1 VAFVLSCASVAS
13 TAIAQRTQDNAV
25 TSAGDA
31 FGVAV
36 GNEKIGL
43 YNVDEVRGFNP
54 IEAGNARIEG
64 LYFDQQ
70 DRPSN
75 RTIEGST
82 IRVGITAQ
90 GIPFPAPTG
99 IVDYRLRTTRDNLG
113 ASIEIERA
121 PFGGIAG
128 SFETNI
134 PIDDGRLVLAL
145 NGGMRRFVQPQ
156 GGRVKFQAYG
166 AMLRWKPFAG
176 AEVTALHSGFDSR
189 DEDAIPA
196 LFPIGTDLPPEIRRG
211 RFFSQDWAQR
221 TAGTHLSALI
231 AKVPLGSWR
240 IEAGVFRSVRYVDE
254 TYADLFR
261 GVRPDGSVAARTIV
275 ADADNRD
282 QSTSGEF
289 RVGRTF
295 RSGALTH
302 NILISARGRSKDRA
316 FGGQTAIAL
325 GPSTLN
331 QADRRAKP
339 QFGFGDNA
347 SDRVRQATLGLGYTL
362 GWAGHGAIAISV
374 SKTDYEKR
382 IDFPDPATPDI
393 TTISRPWLYS
403 ITGSA
408 TPLRGIA
415 IYGGI
420 VRGLE
425 ESLIAPDIASN
436 RSEAPPAILTR
447 QVELGVRVTLPARM
461 TLVAGAFSVRKPF
474 FGLDPGLRFGALGTV
489 ENRGVEVS
497 LTGQPVPG
505 VTIVAGTVFVDPGI
519 SGGAVDNGRI
529 GPRPLGS
536 ITRRSILN
544 IDWKPA
550 GQTAWSIDTAIE
562 STSARTGN
570 IANTL
575 EAQARTTLALGG
587 RYRARFGG
595 NDMVLRVQV
604 TNLFN
609 EYGWLVSNSG
619 GFTYSPAR
627 TFIAQ
632 LSIDI

>member
-1 VAFVLSCASVAS
+1 M
-13 TAIAQRTQDNAV
+13 AQRTQDNVV

-43 YNVDEVRGFNP
+43 YNNDEVRGFNP

-99 IVDYRLRTTRDNLG
+99 IVDYRLRTTRDALG
-113 ASIEIERA
+113 ASIEVERA
-121 PFGGIAG
+121 AYGGVAG
-128 SFETNI
+128 SVETNI
-134 PIDDGRLVLAL
+134 PIDGGRLVLAL

-166 AMLRWKPFAG
+166 AMLRWKPYAG
-176 AEVTALHSGFDSR
+176 AEITALHSGFDSR

-196 LFPIGTDLPPEIRRG
+196 LFPVGTDLPPEIKRG
-211 RFFSQDWAQR
+211 RFFGQDWAQR

-231 AKVPLGSWR
+231 AKLPLGNWR
-240 IEAGVFRSVRYVDE
+240 IEAGVFRSVKYVDE

-282 QSTSGEF
+282 RSTSGEV
-289 RVGRTF
+289 RVGYTLK
-295 RSGALTH
+295 SGALMHT
-302 NILISARGRSKDRA
+302 ILLSARGRKKDRA
-316 FGGQTAIAL
+316 FGGQTALAL
-325 GPSTLN
+325 GPSTLSLP
-331 QADRRAKP
+331 DPRAKP
-339 QFGFGDNA
+339 QFSFGANA
-347 SDRVRQATLGLGYTL
+347 SDRVRQATLGVGYTL
-362 GWAGHGAIAISV
+362 GWAGHGSISLAL
-374 SKTDYEKR
+374 SKADYEKR
-382 IDFPDPATPDI
+382 IDFPNPATPDI
-393 TTISRPWLYS
+393 ATKSRPWLYS
-403 ITGSA
+403 ITGSV
-408 TPLRGIA
+408 TPMRGVA
-415 IYGGI
+415 VYGGI

-436 RSEAPPAILTR
+436 RSEAPPAILTK
-447 QVELGVRVTLPARM
+447 QIELGVRLTLPARM
-461 TLVAGAFSVRKPF
+461 TLVAGAFSVRKPY
-474 FGLDPGLRFGALGTV
+474 FGLDPALRFGALGTV
-489 ENRGVEVS
+489 ENRGIEVS
-497 LTGQPVPG
+497 LTGQPLPG
-505 VTIVAGTVFVDPGI
+505 VTIVAGSVFVDPRI
-519 SGGAVDNGRI
+519 SGTAVDSGRI
-529 GPRPLGS
+529 GSRPLGS

-544 IDWKPA
+544 IDWRPSGKTP
-550 GQTAWSIDTAIE
+550 WSIDTAIE

-570 IANTL
+570 LANTL
-575 EAQARTTLALGG
+575 KAPARATLAIGG
-587 RYRARFGG
+587 RYRAKVGG
-595 NDMVLRVQV
+595 NDALLRVQV
-604 TNLFN
+604 TNLFD

-619 GFTYSPAR
+619 GFTYSPGR
-627 TFIAQ
+627 TLVAQ
-632 LSIDI
+632 ISLDI

>member
-1 VAFVLSCASVAS
+1 M
-13 TAIAQRTQDNAV
+13 AQRTQDNAV

-43 YNVDEVRGFNP
+43 YNNDEVRGFNP

-99 IVDYRLRTTRDNLG
+99 IVDYRLRATRHTLG
-113 ASIEIERA
+113 ASFEVERA

-128 SFETNI
+128 SAETNF
-134 PIDDGRLVLAL
+134 PIDGGRLVLAI
-145 NGGMRRFVQPQ
+145 NGGLRGFVQPQ
-156 GGRVKFQAYG
+156 GGSVRFQAYG

-176 AEVTALHSGFDSR
+176 AEITALHSGFDSR

-196 LFPIGTDLPPEIRRG
+196 LFPMGSELPPEFKRG

-231 AKVPLGSWR
+231 VKLPLGDWR
-240 IEAGVFRSVRYVDE
+240 IEAGAFNSVRYVDE
-254 TYADLFR
+254 AYADLLR
-261 GVRPDGSVAARTIV
+261 GVQPDGSVSARTIV

-282 QSTSGEF
+282 QSLSGEF
-289 RVGRTF
+289 RVGRTI
-295 RSGALTH
+295 RSEALTH
-302 NILISARGRSKDRA
+302 SILISARGRTKDRA
-316 FGGQTAIAL
+316 FAGQTAIAL
-325 GPSTLN
+325 GPSTLSRP
-331 QADRRAKP
+331 DPRARP
-339 QFGFGDNA
+339 QFSFGANA

-362 GWAGHGAIAISV
+362 TWARRGTISLAL
-374 SKTDYEKR
+374 SKTDYEKQV
-382 IDFPDPATPDI
+382 DFPNPATPDI
-393 TTISRPWLYS
+393 ATTSRPWLYS
-403 ITGSA
+403 VTASV
-408 TPLRGIA
+408 TPTRAIA
-415 IYGGI
+415 IYGGV

-447 QVELGVRVTLPARM
+447 QAELGVRLTLPAQM
-461 TLVAGAFSVRKPF
+461 TLVAGAFAVRKPY
-474 FGLDPGLRFGALGTV
+474 FGLDPTLRFGALGTV
-489 ENRGVEVS
+489 ENRGIEVS
-497 LTGQPVPG
+497 LTGQPFPG
-505 VTIVAGTVFVDPGI
+505 VTIIAGSVFVDPRI
-519 SGGAVDNGRI
+519 SGAAVDSGQIGR
-529 GPRPLGS
+529 RPVGS
-536 ITRRSILN
+536 ITRRSVLN

-550 GQTAWSIDTAIE
+550 GQAHWSIDTAIE
-562 STSARTGN
+562 STSSRTGN

-575 EAQARTTLALGG
+575 QIPARATLALGG
-587 RYRARFGG
+587 RYRTTLGG
-595 NDMVLRVQV
+595 NDMLLRLQV
-604 TNLFN
+604 TNLFD

-619 GFTYSPAR
+619 AFTYSPER
-627 TFIAQ
+627 TFLAQ
-632 LSIDI
+632 LTFDI